1 MDTLLSVFPSDSTP
15 LTVLGDFN
23 LPSDKLHSSGLL
35 ALLNSFSLSFNS
47 CPPTHKEGNVLDLV
61 FTHPSP
67 ATDMTVT
74 PLHISDHHLVSFS
87 ITLPVLPKRNPQHL
101 SLTRRNLHSISPSS
115 VASCTLSSLPD
126 HESFSSLPLDS
137 ATDTLLSSLSSTM
150 DFLCP
155 LSTIRRKNSS
165 PAPWLSDVLRNNRR
179 ELRSAARKWKKSKL
193 DTDLTSYRTLLSKFS
208 LDVTSAKTSFYKE
221 KLETS
226 AQDPRKLH
234 NIFSS
239 LLNPPAPPSPSS
251 LTAEDFASFYTEKI
265 ERICQTFTSL
275 PTSPTSHNQ
284 HSATPS
290 LTQLSTVAAE
300 EVLQIIRSC
309 NPTTC
314 PLDPIPSAMLRTISP
329 DLLPFITTV
338 INGSLTSG
346 HVPTAFKKA
355 RVIPILKKPALDPS
369 DISNYRPVSLLSFLS
384 KILER
389 VVCNQLSDYLMQNN
403 LHDPNQSGF
412 KAAHSTETALLAVT
426 EKLHAARSAK
436 LSSVLIL
443 LDLSAAFDTV
453 NHKTLL
459 STLRS
464 LGICGTAWE
473 WFASYLDGRSY
484 QVTWKGLTSAPRRLS
499 TGVPQGSVLGPL
511 LFSLYTHSLGKVI
524 SSHGF
529 SYHCYADETQ
539 LIFSFP
545 PSDTT
550 ASARISACLADISSW
565 MTAHQLKLNPSKTE
579 LLIIPGDP
587 SPAQDL
593 AISLSNSMISPTAS
607 ARNLGVTMDN
617 QLSFSSHVTNVTR
630 SCRFLLYNIR
640 RIRPFLS
647 TQATQVLV
655 QSLVISRLDYC
666 NSLLAGLPLNAIRP
680 LQMIQNAAAR
690 LVFNLPKFSHTT
702 PLLRSLHWLPVAARI
717 RFKTLMLAYK
727 AKNGPAPSYLKALVT
742 SRTAPRLLRSTS
754 TARLVPPSLREK
766 APEKGFHRTKPAD
779 PEKDSLHRRILLVG
793 KTGVGKSATGNT
805 ILGEKRFRSEFSQ
818 SSITSECELH
828 QAVVSG
834 RNISVIDTPG
844 FFHTRICKEKLSME
858 IGRSIYLS
866 SPGPH
871 AFLYVQPVNIRF
883 TEEDKNVFQKLELIF
898 GREMKKYA
906 IILFTYGDLEEL
918 NEKSMDELIQE
929 NISLS
934 KLVDECG
941 GRYHIFN
948 NKQLSNRE
956 QVSELLEKIDRM
968 VKENGGTCYS
978 NQMYEEAVRF
988 RQEEEKTRMREDIEN
1003 PGQREEERKRREERE
1018 SFRREEQMSRRRNN
1032 EEPERIRHQE
1042 RIRMKRSRREE
1053 MKKLMGNENERSRM
1067 REEIKRLGQTLREE
1081 RRMREEIEQ
1090 LRRGEDKESR
1100 MKEEIRRLGRELRE
1114 ERTMSEEMERAE
1126 KREESGVEKKEEEEE
1141 KSGNFFY
1148 SAITFIM
1155 SFKADLSCKAIS
1167 PAPPTC
1173 GAEGRRLQKGQMT
1186 ELFPGSETPQRLT
1199 PVAQWGLKETP
1210 PGPLRGTR
1218 MGDMVCRKASA
1229 AWHLAEGERP
1239 ENRHM
1244 TRSNGCHV
1252 YLNVE
1257 GDRPSKRHV
1266 CRNSSTVLTG
1276 Q

>member
-1 MDTLLSVFPSDSTP
+1 MKSGKAVGPDDIPVEVWKCLGEAAVEFLTSLFNRVLENLEKAYDRVPREELWYCMRKSGVAEKYVRVVQGMYERSRTVVRCAVGQTEEFKVEVGLHQGSALSPFLFAMVMDQLSEEVRQESPWTMMFADDIVICSESREQVEESLERWRFALERRGMKVSHISVTSPINLFIIVIYRPPGP
-15 LTVLGDFN
+15 LVLGDFN

-251 LTAEDFASFYTEKI
+251 LTAKDFASFYTEKI

-300 EVLQIIRSC
+300 EVLQITRSC

-314 PLDPIPSAMLRTISP
+314 PLDPIPSAMLQTISP

-384 KILER
+384 KILQC

-403 LHDPNQSGF
+403 LHDPNQSAF

-426 EKLHAARSAK
+426 ETLHAARSAK

-484 QVTWKGLTSAPRRLS
+484 
-499 TGVPQGSVLGPL
+499 
-511 LFSLYTHSLGKVI
+511 
-524 SSHGF
+524 
-529 SYHCYADETQ
+529 
-539 LIFSFP
+539 
-545 PSDTT
+545 
-550 ASARISACLADISSW
+550 
-565 MTAHQLKLNPSKTE
+565 
-579 LLIIPGDP
+579 
-587 SPAQDL
+587 
-593 AISLSNSMISPTAS
+593 
-607 ARNLGVTMDN
+607 
-617 QLSFSSHVTNVTR
+617 
-630 SCRFLLYNIR
+630 
-640 RIRPFLS
+640 
-647 TQATQVLV
+647 
-655 QSLVISRLDYC
+655 
-666 NSLLAGLPLNAIRP
+666 
-680 LQMIQNAAAR
+680 
-690 LVFNLPKFSHTT
+690 
-702 PLLRSLHWLPVAARI
+702 
-717 RFKTLMLAYK
+717 
-727 AKNGPAPSYLKALVT
+727 
-742 SRTAPRLLRSTS
+742 
-754 TARLVPPSLREK
+754 
-766 APEKGFHRTKPAD
+766 
-779 PEKDSLHRRILLVG
+779 
-793 KTGVGKSATGNT
+793 
-805 ILGEKRFRSEFSQ
+805 
-818 SSITSECELH
+818 
-828 QAVVSG
+828 
-834 RNISVIDTPG
+834 
-844 FFHTRICKEKLSME
+844 
-858 IGRSIYLS
+858 
-866 SPGPH
+866 
-871 AFLYVQPVNIRF
+871 
-883 TEEDKNVFQKLELIF
+883 
-898 GREMKKYA
+898 
-906 IILFTYGDLEEL
+906 
-918 NEKSMDELIQE
+918 
-929 NISLS
+929 
-934 KLVDECG
+934 
-941 GRYHIFN
+941 
-948 NKQLSNRE
+948 
-956 QVSELLEKIDRM
+956 
-968 VKENGGTCYS
+968 
-978 NQMYEEAVRF
+978 
-988 RQEEEKTRMREDIEN
+988 
-1003 PGQREEERKRREERE
+1003 
-1018 SFRREEQMSRRRNN
+1018 
-1032 EEPERIRHQE
+1032 
-1042 RIRMKRSRREE
+1042 
-1053 MKKLMGNENERSRM
+1053 
-1067 REEIKRLGQTLREE
+1067 
-1081 RRMREEIEQ
+1081 
-1090 LRRGEDKESR
+1090 
-1100 MKEEIRRLGRELRE
+1100 
-1114 ERTMSEEMERAE
+1114 
-1126 KREESGVEKKEEEEE
+1126 
-1141 KSGNFFY
+1141 
-1148 SAITFIM
+1148 
-1155 SFKADLSCKAIS
+1155 
-1167 PAPPTC
+1167 
-1173 GAEGRRLQKGQMT
+1173 
-1186 ELFPGSETPQRLT
+1186 
-1199 PVAQWGLKETP
+1199 
-1210 PGPLRGTR
+1210 
-1218 MGDMVCRKASA
+1218 
-1229 AWHLAEGERP
+1229 
-1239 ENRHM
+1239 
-1244 TRSNGCHV
+1244 
-1252 YLNVE
+1252 
-1257 GDRPSKRHV
+1257 
-1266 CRNSSTVLTG
+1266 
-1276 Q
+1276 

>member
-1 MDTLLSVFPSDSTP
+1 MDL
-15 LTVLGDFN
+15 
-23 LPSDKLHSSGLL
+23 
-35 ALLNSFSLSFNS
+35 
-47 CPPTHKEGNVLDLV
+47 
-61 FTHPSP
+61 
-67 ATDMTVT
+67 
-74 PLHISDHHLVSFS
+74 
-87 ITLPVLPKRNPQHL
+87 
-101 SLTRRNLHSISPSS
+101 
-115 VASCTLSSLPD
+115 
-126 HESFSSLPLDS
+126 
-137 ATDTLLSSLSSTM
+137 
-150 DFLCP
+150 LCP

-193 DTDLTSYRTLLSKFS
+193 NTDLISYRTLLSKFS

-300 EVLQIIRSC
+300 EVLQITRSC

-314 PLDPIPSAMLRTISP
+314 SLDPIPSAMLQTISP

-529 SYHCYADETQ
+529 SYHCYADDTQ

-545 PSDTT
+545 PSNTT
-550 ASARISACLADISSW
+550 TSARISACLADISSW

-607 ARNLGVTMDN
+607 ARNLGITMDN

-666 NSLLAGLPLNAIRP
+666 NSLLVGLPLNAIRP

-754 TARLVPPSLREK
+754 TAQLVPPSLREK
-766 APEKGFHRTKPAD
+766 EQHYSPDTPLSTSTGRKYSVSPALSSWVSTSLSWHLNTSTLVRKSQQLLYFLRRLKKVHLS
-779 PEKDSLHRRILLVG
+779 PKILTNFYHCITDSIL
-793 KTGVGKSATGNT
+793 T
-805 ILGEKRFRSEFSQ
+805 
-818 SSITSECELH
+818 SSITVWYGSCTVCE
-828 QAVVSG
+828 
-834 RNISVIDTPG
+834 RN
-844 FFHTRICKEKLSME
+844 HCK
-858 IGRSIYLS
+858 
-866 SPGPH
+866 
-871 AFLYVQPVNIRF
+871 
-883 TEEDKNVFQKLELIF
+883 
-898 GREMKKYA
+898 
-906 IILFTYGDLEEL
+906 
-918 NEKSMDELIQE
+918 
-929 NISLS
+929 
-934 KLVDECG
+934 
-941 GRYHIFN
+941 
-948 NKQLSNRE
+948 
-956 QVSELLEKIDRM
+956 
-968 VKENGGTCYS
+968 
-978 NQMYEEAVRF
+978 
-988 RQEEEKTRMREDIEN
+988 
-1003 PGQREEERKRREERE
+1003 
-1018 SFRREEQMSRRRNN
+1018 
-1032 EEPERIRHQE
+1032 
-1042 RIRMKRSRREE
+1042 
-1053 MKKLMGNENERSRM
+1053 
-1067 REEIKRLGQTLREE
+1067 
-1081 RRMREEIEQ
+1081 
-1090 LRRGEDKESR
+1090 
-1100 MKEEIRRLGRELRE
+1100 
-1114 ERTMSEEMERAE
+1114 
-1126 KREESGVEKKEEEEE
+1126 
-1141 KSGNFFY
+1141 
-1148 SAITFIM
+1148 
-1155 SFKADLSCKAIS
+1155 
-1167 PAPPTC
+1167 
-1173 GAEGRRLQKGQMT
+1173 
-1186 ELFPGSETPQRLT
+1186 GS
-1199 PVAQWGLKETP
+1199 
-1210 PGPLRGTR
+1210 
-1218 MGDMVCRKASA
+1218 
-1229 AWHLAEGERP
+1229 
-1239 ENRHM
+1239 
-1244 TRSNGCHV
+1244 
-1252 YLNVE
+1252 
-1257 GDRPSKRHV
+1257 
-1266 CRNSSTVLTG
+1266 
-1276 Q
+1276 

>member
-1 MDTLLSVFPSDSTP
+1 
-15 LTVLGDFN
+15 
-23 LPSDKLHSSGLL
+23 
-35 ALLNSFSLSFNS
+35 
-47 CPPTHKEGNVLDLV
+47 
-61 FTHPSP
+61 
-67 ATDMTVT
+67 MTVT

-87 ITLPVLPKRNPQHL
+87 ITLPVLPKP
-101 SLTRRNLHSISPSS
+101 
-115 VASCTLSSLPD
+115 
-126 HESFSSLPLDS
+126 
-137 ATDTLLSSLSSTM
+137 TDTLLSSLSSTM

-265 ERICQTFTSL
+265 ERICQTFTSF

-300 EVLQIIRSC
+300 EVLQITQSC

-314 PLDPIPSAMLRTISP
+314 PLDPIPSAMLQTISP

-369 DISNYRPVSLLSFLS
+369 DISNYRP
-384 KILER
+384 
-389 VVCNQLSDYLMQNN
+389 NN

-529 SYHCYADETQ
+529 SYHCYADDTQ

-766 APEKGFHRTKPAD
+766 GSQQEM
-779 PEKDSLHRRILLVG
+779 LNI
-793 KTGVGKSATGNT
+793 
-805 ILGEKRFRSEFSQ
+805 GECDVPQ
-818 SSITSECELH
+818 SST
-828 QAVVSG
+828 
-834 RNISVIDTPG
+834 
-844 FFHTRICKEKLSME
+844 
-858 IGRSIYLS
+858 
-866 SPGPH
+866 
-871 AFLYVQPVNIRF
+871 
-883 TEEDKNVFQKLELIF
+883 
-898 GREMKKYA
+898 
-906 IILFTYGDLEEL
+906 
-918 NEKSMDELIQE
+918 
-929 NISLS
+929 
-934 KLVDECG
+934 
-941 GRYHIFN
+941 
-948 NKQLSNRE
+948 
-956 QVSELLEKIDRM
+956 
-968 VKENGGTCYS
+968 
-978 NQMYEEAVRF
+978 
-988 RQEEEKTRMREDIEN
+988 
-1003 PGQREEERKRREERE
+1003 
-1018 SFRREEQMSRRRNN
+1018 
-1032 EEPERIRHQE
+1032 
-1042 RIRMKRSRREE
+1042 
-1053 MKKLMGNENERSRM
+1053 
-1067 REEIKRLGQTLREE
+1067 
-1081 RRMREEIEQ
+1081 
-1090 LRRGEDKESR
+1090 
-1100 MKEEIRRLGRELRE
+1100 
-1114 ERTMSEEMERAE
+1114 
-1126 KREESGVEKKEEEEE
+1126 
-1141 KSGNFFY
+1141 
-1148 SAITFIM
+1148 
-1155 SFKADLSCKAIS
+1155 
-1167 PAPPTC
+1167 
-1173 GAEGRRLQKGQMT
+1173 
-1186 ELFPGSETPQRLT
+1186 
-1199 PVAQWGLKETP
+1199 
-1210 PGPLRGTR
+1210 
-1218 MGDMVCRKASA
+1218 
-1229 AWHLAEGERP
+1229 
-1239 ENRHM
+1239 
-1244 TRSNGCHV
+1244 
-1252 YLNVE
+1252 
-1257 GDRPSKRHV
+1257 
-1266 CRNSSTVLTG
+1266 
-1276 Q
+1276 